1 VRPGSNIGARKILC
15 RNHYT
20 VYVRTKGYARHY
32 QRNPVE
38 RTMQPNI
45 VSSPEKA
52 AEGQQ
57 KIDWVRRNMPILRQ
71 LETEFSHQQPFAG
84 KRLLVSV
91 HLEAKT
97 AYLALVLAAGGATVA
112 VTGSNPD
119 STKDD
124 VVAALDALG
133 LHVYAKHGATLD
145 EMNVFMNLALDIQPH
160 VVIDDGGD
168 IVELLHGERSDL
180 CANVAGACEETTT
193 GVLRAM
199 ARAKANELNF
209 PVMLI
214 NEARCKY
221 LFDNV
226 HGTGQSVWDAVMRS
240 TNLVLA
246 GKTVT
251 IIGFGW
257 CGRGCALRASG
268 LGAKVIVCEIDA
280 VKAADAA
287 MNGYQVMPLLEAC
300 RKSDIVLTVTGV
312 RNTLSREHFEAM
324 KDGALIANAGHF
336 RHEIDV
342 DALQH
347 LAVKTLT
354 VRENVEGFETP
365 AGAWLYLLGDGNIVN
380 IACADGHPAEIM
392 DTSFALQA
400 LNARYL
406 VEHGETLK
414 AGVYEVPEKIDQQV
428 ASMKLAGMQIR
439 IDTN

>member
-1 VRPGSNIGARKILC
+1 MR
-15 RNHYT
+15 
-20 VYVRTKGYARHY
+20 
-32 QRNPVE
+32 
-38 RTMQPNI
+38 PNI
-45 VSSPEKA
+45 VASPEKA
-52 AEGQQ
+52 ARGKQ

-71 LETEFSHQQPFAG
+71 LETEFRQQQPFAG
-84 KRLLVSV
+84 KRVLVCV

-97 AYLALVLAAGGATVA
+97 AYLALVMAAGGASVA
-112 VTGSNPD
+112 VTGSNPG

-145 EMNVFMNLALDIQPH
+145 EMEEHMSMALDIRPN

-168 IVELLHGERSDL
+168 IVELLHDSRSELSAD
-180 CANVAGACEETTT
+180 VIGACEETTT
-193 GVLRAM
+193 GVLRAK
-199 ARAKANELNF
+199 ARARAGELDF

-226 HGTGQSVWDAVMRS
+226 HGTGQSVWDAIMRS

-246 GKTVT
+246 GKTIV
-251 IIGFGW
+251 IVGFGW

-268 LGAKVIVCEIDA
+268 LGAKVIVCEVDA

-287 MNGYQVMPLLEAC
+287 MNGYQVMPLLDAC
-300 RKSDIVLTVTGV
+300 QKADIVLTVTGI
-312 RNTLSREHFEAM
+312 RNTIGGVHFKAM
-324 KDGALIANAGHF
+324 KDGVLVANAGHF
-336 RHEIDV
+336 RNEIDV
-342 DALQH
+342 DALQD
-347 LAVKTLT
+347 LAVENAPMRDMVHGYKTT
-354 VRENVEGFETP
+354 S
-365 AGAWLYLLGDGNIVN
+365 GAWLYLIGDGNIVN

-406 VEHGETLK
+406 IEHCDELE
-414 AGVYEVPEKIDQQV
+414 ADVYDVPDEIDQQV
-428 ASMKLAGMQIR
+428 AQMKLASMQIS
-439 IDTN
+439 IDTLTDEQRAHQY

>member
-1 VRPGSNIGARKILC
+1 MTELKTSSHDKI
-15 RNHYT
+15 
-20 VYVRTKGYARHY
+20 
-32 QRNPVE
+32 
-38 RTMQPNI
+38 TMQANI
-45 VSSPEKA
+45 VASPEKA
-52 AEGQQ
+52 QLGKQ

-71 LETEFSHQQPFAG
+71 LETEFQEQQPFAG
-84 KRLLVSV
+84 KRLLVCV

-97 AYLALVLAAGGATVA
+97 AYLALVLAAGGASVA
-112 VTGSNPD
+112 VTGSNPG

-145 EMNVFMNLALDIQPH
+145 EMEDHMSLALDIRPH

-168 IVELLHGERSDL
+168 IVELLHGSRSEL
-180 CANVAGACEETTT
+180 SETVLGACEETTT
-193 GVLRAM
+193 GVLRAQNL
-199 ARAKANELNF
+199 ARANQLDF

-226 HGTGQSVWDAVMRS
+226 HGTGQSVWDAIMRT

-246 GKTVT
+246 GKTIAIV
-251 IIGFGW
+251 GFGW
-257 CGRGCALRASG
+257 CGRGCALRAAG
-268 LGAKVIVCEIDA
+268 LGAKVIICEIDA

-300 RKSDIVLTVTGV
+300 GMADIVLTVTGV
-312 RNTLSREHFEAM
+312 RDTIDGRHFEAM

-336 RHEIDV
+336 RNEINV
-342 DALQH
+342 DALQA
-347 LAVKTLT
+347 LAVEHAPMRDKIHGYKTPSGT
-354 VRENVEGFETP
+354 
-365 AGAWLYLLGDGNIVN
+365 WLYLIGDGNIVN

-400 LNARYL
+400 LSARYL
-406 VEHGETLK
+406 VDFHEKLE
-414 AGVYEVPEKIDQQV
+414 ADVYHVPQEIDQQV
-428 ASMKLAGMQIR
+428 ARMKLASMQIN
-439 IDTN
+439 IDIQNEERKT